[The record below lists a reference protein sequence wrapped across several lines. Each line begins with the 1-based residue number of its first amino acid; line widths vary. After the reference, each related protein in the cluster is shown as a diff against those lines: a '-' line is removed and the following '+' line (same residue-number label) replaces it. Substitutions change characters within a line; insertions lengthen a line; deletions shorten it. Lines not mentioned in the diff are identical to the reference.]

1 MRLHIASKER
11 SSWSLRP
18 WLMLKMAGIEFEE
31 EIHLYLDDLAQQ
43 RQQWHAFSPT
53 SKVPV
58 LVDGDVTVWDS
69 LAICLYLGERYPNI
83 WPEDKVARAW
93 AYSAAAEMHSGFPEL
108 RTQCDF
114 RVTPVEMPLVPDANL
129 AAELQRINELWQ
141 QGLTRFGGD
150 FLTGNRFSVADAFY
164 APVVLRL
171 LNYGLLDCLS
181 EKATAYAK
189 RIMDL
194 GAMQEWCQEALSKN
208 TDIKA

>member
-1 MRLHIASKER
+1 MRLHIANKER

-31 EIHLYLDDLAQQ
+31 ELHLFLDDLAQQ
-43 RQQWHAFSPT
+43 RQQWSSFSPN

-83 WPEDKVARAW
+83 WPEDKAARIW

-114 RVTPVEMPLVPDANL
+114 RITPVEVPLVPDANL
-129 AAELQRINELWQ
+129 AAEVRRINELWQ

-150 FLTGNRFSVADAFY
+150 FLAGNRFSAADAFY
-164 APVVLRL
+164 APVALRL
-171 LNYGLLDCLS
+171 LNYGLLDYLS
-181 EKATAYAK
+181 SDVAAYVK
-189 RIMDL
+189 RIAALD
-194 GAMQEWCQEALSKN
+194 AVQEWCREAR
-208 TDIKA
+208 